1 VTRET
6 GERVGAV
13 LAGLVRHPIA
23 RLWRR
28 WNWKAAV
35 LSATARAV
43 LFFLVNLPAGRGA
56 AVAACLTE
64 LVFRATTSGFY
75 AAITQALGRAEPAWA
90 GLVTA
95 MILLPIVTHSA
106 ELAVHWLRDTA
117 RLGDSIA
124 ASVAFTAISTAF
136 HVFAMRRG
144 ALVVGDAR
152 RPFREDLQ
160 RLPGLIVAFVRTAVA
175 GLVAATVRAGGRW
188 GTRRAPLIGTGRP

>member
-1 VTRET
+1 VTEQ
-6 GERVGAV
+6 RVVDV
-13 LAGLVRHPIA
+13 LAGFVRHPIA

-35 LSATARAV
+35 LSATTRAV
-43 LFFLVNLPAGRGA
+43 LFFLVNLPAGRRA
-56 AVAACLTE
+56 ALAAFVTE

-95 MILLPIVTHSA
+95 MILLPIVTHGA

-117 RLGDSIA
+117 RLGDSIV

-160 RLPGLIVAFVRTAVA
+160 RLPGLVAAFVWASVA
-175 GLVAATVRAGGRW
+175 GLAAAIVRAGRRW
-188 GTRRAPLIGTGRP
+188 GARRVPLVGIGRP